1 MNEFVVTINGKKK
14 NVKILKEDKVI
25 LGDKIFNVMYSKV
38 NDYLYLVK
46 VENRVY
52 EITTN
57 KLNELKYRFGLD
69 GYYTEVEV
77 RTTLQEMV
85 NDYLINKSKNIINDS
100 INAPMPGLIL
110 KFCKKEGE
118 VVKKGESLLIL
129 EAMKMENEIRS
140 PVDGIIKEIFKKEG
154 SSVEKGEIILTLE

>member
-14 NVKILKEDKVI
+14 NVKILKEDKV